1 MSRKLAIRLIGAPL
15 LLAALGSIL
24 WWDHRSGST
33 QGLRVLLVAV
43 CAVASLEFHAMC
55 AGKGYATARVVG
67 TLVTAAAPLGILY
80 WKGSLTHWPYLGLL
94 GGFVLYCLLKTVVRH
109 EKFTPEAAGLSV
121 IGAFW
126 ISPIALVVSPPAD
139 APALWYLVFLVA
151 AGKGNDM
158 AAFSVGK
165 LIGKRKMCPTI
176 SPNKTWEGGIAGALA
191 GAAAGFCV
199 LRFTPLSG
207 TYCHVPTAAL
217 LGFALLATLAG
228 QVGDLVKSVLKR
240 WAGVKDSGRL
250 LPEFGGMIDMCDSF
264 LLMAPVCQAATV
276 ALLALFPKGA

>member
-24 WWDHRSGST
+24 WWDHRTQST

-55 AGKGYATARVVG
+55 AGKGFATSRIAG
-67 TLVTAAAPLGILY
+67 TIATAAAPLGILY
-80 WKGSLTHWPYLGLL
+80 YKGALTYWPYLGLL
-94 GGFVLYCLLKTVVRH
+94 GGLVLYCLLKIVVRH
-109 EKFTPEAAGLSV
+109 EKFTPEAAALTV
-121 IGAFW
+121 LGAAW
-126 ISPIALVVSPPAD
+126 ISPLSLVVAAPAG

-165 LIGKRKMCPTI
+165 MIGKTKMCPTI
-176 SPNKTWEGGIAGALA
+176 SPNKTWEGGIAGAIV

-199 LRFTPLSG
+199 LRFTPLNG
-207 TYCHVPTAAL
+207 TYCHVPLAAL
-217 LGFALLATLAG
+217 LVFALLATLAG
-228 QVGDLVKSVLKR
+228 QVGDLVKSVIKR

>member
-1 MSRKLAIRLIGAPL
+1 MSRKLLIRLIGAPL

-24 WWDHRSGST
+24 GWDHQSKST

-55 AGKGYATARVVG
+55 AGKGHATARIAG
-67 TLVTAAAPLGILY
+67 TIATAAAPLGILWVSGQLSY
-80 WKGSLTHWPYLGLL
+80 WPYLGTL
-94 GGFVLYCLLKTVVRH
+94 GAFVLYCLLKLVFRH
-109 EKFTPEAAGLSV
+109 EKFTPEAAALSV

-126 ISPIALVVSPPAD
+126 ISPIALVVAPPAG

-165 LIGKRKMCPTI
+165 MIGRRKMCPTI

-191 GAAAGFCV
+191 GAAAGYCV
-199 LRFTPLSG
+199 LRFTPLNG
-207 TYCHVPTAAL
+207 TYCHVPLPAL
-217 LGFALLATLAG
+217 LGFCLLATLAG

-250 LPEFGGMIDMCDSF
+250 LPEFGGMIDLCDSF
-264 LLMAPVCQAATV
+264 LLMAPVCQAATL
-276 ALLALFPKGA
+276 ALLAVFPKGA